1 MEAEFSP
8 KAAFQPLWRMCQR
21 LYRIVDVALE
31 GGTYSKIGVGFQAA
45 CISPMEGCWP
55 FERLLADE

>member
-8 KAAFQPLWRMCQR
+8 NAAFQPLWRIYQR
-21 LYRIVDVALE
+21 VYYIVDEALE

-45 CISPMEGCWP
+45 CMSPMEGCWP
-55 FERLLADE
+55 LVRVLADE